1 MQTHLISELLQ
12 VVINHHGAELSSVK
26 NYAGLEYIWQADK
39 SVWPRH
45 APVLFPIVGKLKDNC
60 CSINNNNYELNQHG
74 FARDSVFSLVSHSN
88 TSCTFELTS
97 NEESRQKFPFDFIFQ
112 VSYELDSDTLHTRY
126 KIINPSEQALLFS
139 VGAHPGFNCPLETNE
154 SFEDYYLKFEKT
166 NLTITELNGGLL
178 SEQRIP
184 LQLEEDELRLNSR
197 TFDEDALVFE
207 NNQINTISLLSKRS
221 NHKIQLDCKHW
232 PYFGIW
238 SKKGCTQFI
247 CLEPWYGVADKEN
260 TQHVFAEK
268 AGLIKLEA
276 KKQFDC
282 SFSITFA

>member
-45 APVLFPIVGKLKDNC
+45 APVLFPIVGKLKDNR

-97 NEESRQKFPFDFIFQ
+97 NEKSRQKFPFDFIFQ
-112 VSYELDSDTLHTRY
+112 VSYELDNDTLHTRY

-247 CLEPWYGVADKEN
+247 CLEPWYGVADKQN
-260 TQHVFAEK
+260 TRYVFAEK